1 MSLRRSLFWSLS
13 QQFGMMVLQTTNM
26 VVIARLLTPEEIGV
40 FIIALS
46 LVTIIQALREMGLT
60 NYLIQARDVTDT
72 TIRAIF
78 GMSITLCALLG
89 GALWLLRHQLEAWI
103 GTPGLAQVLAPVVLV
118 ILIFPIEQPAMALIR
133 REMRFEALHHITIAS
148 KLIAVITSIS
158 LAFLGFSTMALVWGM
173 LAEAVVRMIL
183 LAWAEPR
190 HLRLGPSIRGWKP
203 LLSFGIWTSGASLAG
218 QATPESS
225 KLLVGAILGAGPTAL
240 FDRAIR
246 IPAMIRMALFMPLGR
261 VLLSSFSEDLRQGR
275 DIGPK
280 AERLTTVM
288 SGIVWPVFAVLAVLS
303 EEVVRLMLGPQW
315 TQSAVI
321 LPWLLL
327 AQSVLALL
335 PQPDQILVPFGHV
348 RRLFNLRIFQLV
360 MSLATSYVAL
370 QWGLEVFAMTR
381 SFESGVLIIVAWLA
395 ISPYIGVGLRPLLWG
410 HLKSLLVAG
419 ISVLPVA
426 AWKFAGLGG
435 GSYTVLI
442 GLMVLAMV
450 LGLGAMI
457 VLRHPL
463 GEEVLRALSWI
474 ARRRAGRQGQGPMA

>member
-1 MSLRRSLFWSLS
+1 MTLRRSLFWSLS

-46 LVTIIQALREMGLT
+46 IVTILQALREMGLT
-60 NYLIQARDVTDT
+60 NYLIHVREVTDT
-72 TIRAIF
+72 TIRATF
-78 GMSITLCALLG
+78 GMSIALCAVLG
-89 GALWLLRHQLEAWI
+89 AALWLMRDTLEAWI
-103 GTPGLAQVLAPVVLV
+103 GAPGLAQVLAPVVLV
-118 ILIFPIEQPAMALIR
+118 ILIFPVEQPAMALIR
-133 REMRFEALHHITIAS
+133 REMRFEALHHITITS
-148 KLIAVITSIS
+148 KLIAVATSIGFA
-158 LAFLGFSTMALVWGM
+158 LMGFSTMALVYGM
-173 LAEAVVRMIL
+173 LAEAVVRMVL
-183 LAWAEPR
+183 LAWVEPR
-190 HLRLGPSIRGWKP
+190 HLRLGPSLRGWKP
-203 LLSFGIWTSGASLAG
+203 LFSFGAWTSGASLAG
-218 QATPESS
+218 QATVESS

-303 EEVVRLMLGPQW
+303 EEVVLLMLGPQW
-315 TQSAVI
+315 SQSAMI

-360 MSLATSYVAL
+360 TSLVTSYVAL

-381 SFESGVLIIVAWLA
+381 SFESSVLIIVAWFA
-395 ISPYIGVGLRPLLWG
+395 ISPYMGVGLGRLLQG
-410 HLKSLLVAG
+410 HLKSLLIAA
-419 ISVLPVA
+419 ITVLPVA
-426 AWKFAGLGG
+426 AWKFAEVGE
-435 GSYTVLI
+435 GSIPVLI
-442 GLMVLAMV
+442 GLMVLATG

-457 VLRHPL
+457 ALRHPL
-463 GEEVLRALSWI
+463 GEEVQRALYWI
-474 ARRRAGRQGQGPMA
+474 ARRRANG

>member
-1 MSLRRSLFWSLS
+1 MTLRRSLFWSLS

-46 LVTIIQALREMGLT
+46 IVTILQALREMGLT
-60 NYLIQARDVTDT
+60 NYLIHVREVTDT
-72 TIRAIF
+72 TIRATF
-78 GMSITLCALLG
+78 GMSIALCMVLG
-89 GALWLLRHQLEAWI
+89 LALWLTRHQLEAWI

-118 ILIFPIEQPAMALIR
+118 ILIFPVEQPAMALIR

-148 KLIAVITSIS
+148 KLIAVGTSIG
-158 LAFLGFSTMALVWGM
+158 LALMGFSTMALVYGM
-173 LAEAVVRMIL
+173 LAEAVVRMVL

-190 HLRLGPSIRGWKP
+190 HLRLGPSLRGWKP
-203 LLSFGIWTSGASLAG
+203 LLSFGAWTSGASLAG
-218 QATPESS
+218 QATVESS
-225 KLLVGAILGAGPTAL
+225 KLMVGAILGAGPTAL

-303 EEVVRLMLGPQW
+303 EEVVLLMLGPQW

-348 RRLFNLRIFQLV
+348 RRLFSLRIFQLM

-381 SFESGVLIIVAWLA
+381 TFESSVLIIVAWFA
-395 ISPYIGVGLRPLLWG
+395 ISPYIGVGLRRLVVG
-410 HLKSLLVAG
+410 HLKSAVVAAVT
-419 ISVLPVA
+419 VLPVA
-426 AWKFAGLGG
+426 AWKFAGIGD
-435 GSYTVLI
+435 GSIAVLV
-442 GLMVLAMV
+442 GLMVLATS
-450 LGLGAMI
+450 LGLLVMI
-457 VLRHPL
+457 ALRHPL
-463 GEEVLRALSWI
+463 GEEVQRALSWI
-474 ARRRAGRQGQGPMA
+474 ARRRASG

>member
-1 MSLRRSLFWSLS
+1 MTLRRSLFWSLS
-13 QQFGMMVLQTTNM
+13 QQFGMMVLQITNM

-46 LVTIIQALREMGLT
+46 IVTILQALREMGLT
-60 NYLIQARDVTDT
+60 NYLIHTRRVEDS

-78 GMSITLCALLG
+78 GMSITLCAVLG
-89 GALWLLRHQLEAWI
+89 AGLWLLRHPLETWM
-103 GTPGLAQVLAPVVLV
+103 GTPGLAAVLAPVVLV
-118 ILIFPIEQPAMALIR
+118 ILIFPVEQPAMALIR

-148 KLIAVITSIS
+148 KLIAVSTSIG
-158 LAFLGFSTMALVWGM
+158 LALAGFSTMALVWGM
-173 LAEAVVRMIL
+173 LAEAVVRMVL

-190 HLRLGPSIRGWKP
+190 HLRLGPSLRGWGP
-203 LLSFGIWTSGASLAG
+203 LLSFGAWTTGASIAG

-275 DIGPK
+275 DIGAK

-288 SGIVWPVFAVLAVLS
+288 SGIVWPSFAVLAVLS
-303 EEVVRLMLGPQW
+303 EEVVLLMLGPQW
-315 TQSAVI
+315 TASAQI

-335 PQPDQILVPFGHV
+335 PQPDQILVPFGRV
-348 RRLFNLRIFQLV
+348 RRLFALRLFQLAV
-360 MSLATSYVAL
+360 SLATSVIAL

-381 SFESGVLIIVAWLA
+381 TIESSVLIIVAWLA
-395 ISPYIGVGLRPLLWG
+395 ISPYIGVGIGRLMRSHLR
-410 HLKSLLVAG
+410 SLMVAAVT
-419 ISVLPVA
+419 VLPVA
-426 AWKFAGLGG
+426 AWKYAGLGD
-435 GSYTVLI
+435 GSYAVLI
-442 GLMVLAMV
+442 GLMILATL
-450 LGLGAMI
+450 LGLAAMI

-463 GEEVLRALSWI
+463 GEEMLRARAWL
-474 ARRRAGRQGQGPMA
+474 ARRRARS